1 MEDEP
6 SGRSRP
12 TILYCGADTDDLSLL
27 RYLLEAAGFVV
38 RIALPTQDCQRGEE
52 QTRPDRILLDCNR
65 QSSAQDLMD
74 KCDRIRSSNRSI
86 IILASHAIWS
96 RQPTLHQENLEIL
109 PGATLELIVT
119 ALRAVLTR
127 RPPARLLVFEDVEL
141 DPVSFRVFRNKQELR
156 LGPTE
161 FRLLRLLI
169 DDSSRVFT
177 RSELVSAAW
186 GKGIHVGSRTVD
198 VHVARLRQSLNKNAQ
213 RKLIRTV
220 RGVGYALT

>member
-1 MEDEP
+1 
-6 SGRSRP
+6 
-12 TILYCGADTDDLSLL
+12 
-27 RYLLEAAGFVV
+27 
-38 RIALPTQDCQRGEE
+38 
-52 QTRPDRILLDCNR
+52 
-65 QSSAQDLMD
+65 MD

-96 RQPTLHQENLEIL
+96 RQPTLHQENLETL
-109 PGATLELIVT
+109 SGATLELIVT

-127 RPPARLLVFEDVEL
+127 RPPAKLLVFEDVEL
-141 DPVSFRVFRNKQELR
+141 DPVSFRVFRKKQELR